1 MTTRSEVVSPR
12 PESAGEEELAA
23 ALTAARSGER
33 EKAQEL
39 AWRSLRGNPRRES
52 TWLLLAALV
61 PSREDQEMCLRQVL
75 AINPWNTVAQ
85 GWFTRVTESERTSA
99 LPLPF
104 PRPAPPLPA
113 AAPAP
118 ALVPPSAPAPA
129 RSEKPVARGFAF
141 DPHFDTV
148 PLAVDEPPV
157 HLVPAASAAPVAPRS
172 RVLVVDDS
180 ATVRRM
186 VTLALKRLGC
196 EVITAAAGLEALAA
210 MSNAV
215 PDLVLLDIGLP
226 NLDGHQICRA
236 IRRNQRTRDVPV
248 VMLTG
253 RDGLMD
259 RLRGK
264 MAGAD
269 EYLSKPFDPQ
279 ALTAVLRKYLHLA
292 EEEER

>member
-1 MTTRSEVVSPR
+1 MRSELVSPR
-12 PESAGEEELAA
+12 PESGGEEELAA
-23 ALTAARSGER
+23 ALAAARGGER

-75 AINPWNTVAQ
+75 AINPWHTVAQ
-85 GWFTRVTESERTSA
+85 GWFTRVTESEHTSA

-104 PRPAPPLPA
+104 PGPAPPP
-113 AAPAP
+113 APAP
-118 ALVPPSAPAPA
+118 ALVPPPAPA
-129 RSEKPVARGFAF
+129 QSEKPVARGFAF
-141 DPHFDTV
+141 DRHFDTV
-148 PLAVDEPPV
+148 PLTAAEPPPV
-157 HLVPAASAAPVAPRS
+157 HLAPAAPAAPRP

-186 VTLALKRLGC
+186 VTLALERLGC
-196 EVITAAAGLEALAA
+196 EVITAAAGLEALGA
-210 MSNAV
+210 MSHAT

-236 IRRNQRTRDVPV
+236 IRRNERTRDVPV

-264 MAGAD
+264 MAGAS

-279 ALTAVLRKYLHLA
+279 ALTAVLRKYLPLA

>member
-12 PESAGEEELAA
+12 PESAGEEELEAALAA
-23 ALTAARSGER
+23 ARGGER

-75 AINPWNTVAQ
+75 AINPWHTVAQ
-85 GWFTRVTESERTSA
+85 GWFARVTESERTIA

-104 PRPAPPLPA
+104 PKPAPPP
-113 AAPAP
+113 
-118 ALVPPSAPAPA
+118 
-129 RSEKPVARGFAF
+129 REKPVARGFAF
-141 DPHFDTV
+141 DPHFDSV
-148 PLAVDEPPV
+148 PLTAAEPPPV
-157 HLVPAASAAPVAPRS
+157 HLLPAAPAAPAAPRP

-186 VTLALKRLGC
+186 VTLALERLGC
-196 EVITAAAGLEALAA
+196 EVITAAAGLEALGA
-210 MSNAV
+210 MNNAI

-236 IRRNQRTRDVPV
+236 IRRNERTRDVPV

-253 RDGLMD
+253 RDGMMD

-264 MAGAD
+264 MAGAS

-279 ALTAVLRKYLHLA
+279 ALTTVLRKYLRLA
-292 EEEER
+292 EEEEG